1 MKVQNS
7 LFMPNGQKSSITI
20 SNFSTTDY
28 TEPFHL
34 IYSDVWGPSF
44 VTSTNG
50 FKIYISFVDAH
61 FRYILN
67 YIIKSKIQSIS
78 SVQNF
83 KT

>member
-1 MKVQNS
+1 
-7 LFMPNGQKSSITI
+7 MPNGQKSSITI
-20 SNFSTTDY
+20 SNFSTTTVY

-50 FKIYISFVDAH
+50 FEIYISFVDAH
-61 FRYILN
+61 FRFIWN
-67 YIIKSKIQSIS
+67 YIIKSKFEAFQLFL
-78 SVQNF
+78 NF